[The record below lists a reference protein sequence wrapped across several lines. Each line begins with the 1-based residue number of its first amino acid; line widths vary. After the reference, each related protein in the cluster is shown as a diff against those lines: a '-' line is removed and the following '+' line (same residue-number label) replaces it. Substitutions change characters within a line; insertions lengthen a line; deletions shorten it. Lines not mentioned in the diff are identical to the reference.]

1 MQDLKLMIRFNFDGK
16 NELEKII
23 DEVAKKHN
31 LEVKSNLGQVKVDVD
46 SIGKGFTNITNKITT
61 AVTKFGFFTQGLSQA
76 GGILRMLTDETVN
89 LGREQIRADKLV
101 EGAVKATGA
110 AAGFTTAELK
120 RMASQLQD
128 DTNFGDEKLL
138 AKVTSVL
145 LTFIQVQGDVFRE
158 AQSLILDMSE
168 ALDQDLQQASIQ
180 VGKALQDPIQGVTAL
195 RRVGVQLSEQQEQ
208 QIKDFMAVNKVA
220 EAQKVI
226 LQELNSQFG
235 GQAKNVADPFI
246 QLKNTFGDIKEII
259 GIALLPGLN
268 AIASSTKNWL
278 ESLKPATSELEKV
291 TDESQNQQ
299 AEFFSL
305 TSAYETLRFKQGETL
320 ESSTALKD
328 IIDTLNSKYGDYLG
342 NIDLATTKYQDFK
355 TAVSNATLELQ
366 KEAMTKAF
374 LAKRQDIT
382 DKITD
387 VSADLVKDVIKER
400 KKLEIEQKQLQQAM
414 KDEAEARKNFEQD
427 ENSQSREALADAIDW
442 RQQKQEQLEN
452 AQADFDQ
459 AVEDLN
465 NKAKAK
471 LTGLELE
478 LNLFDESSTS
488 LLKQLLGEE
497 EEDDNKGKGGNTV
510 IANPDEIA
518 KQLQA
523 LKDSF
528 KTKQQLLTDNYNA
541 QTELINKNVADETER
556 TNLLT
561 ALDEKY
567 ANDSKA
573 LKHQEFQEELAIA
586 ENKKQLGILTYQELK
601 TTVDEYY
608 NWVKANYDKDS
619 KEYVQALNMKH
630 NADLRYGQETKK
642 LNDKLLKD
650 TKDTWQTALKMFDLG
665 LIPYQQLQTAY
676 QNYKNMLQSTSAD
689 ADLTEDQINKITIA
703 VKELD
708 NQMEKISQNQNWLS
722 TWVNN
727 TNEAFDEVNDQSWG
741 VAGNVASSWA
751 NTFTKIQKEG
761 MDFKKDMEAIW
772 KGLAYAVIE
781 EINRIIARWLV
792 LMAIKGITSIFTGGG
807 SSALP
812 LGTGEGISL
821 GGTFAADGGYI
832 SGPGGP
838 KDDVIP
844 SWLSNGE
851 FVINA
856 EKTAIFRPLLEYLN
870 YTPMASLKTSLSL
883 PKVNMPAIPKVA
895 YSSGGYAK
903 HPGFDLSRIEQKL
916 DKLDK
921 LEKVINELQELKK
934 KDYTVQVSTKF
945 RGVEFAKEVNKAQ
958 SQYQRIMR

>member
-76 GGILRMLTDETVN
+76 GGILRMLADETVN
-89 LGREQIRADKLV
+89 LGREQIRSDKLV

-120 RMASQLQD
+120 RMANQLQD

-145 LTFIQVQGDVFRE
+145 LTFKQVQGDVFRE

-220 EAQKVI
+220 KAQKII

-387 VSADLVKDVIKER
+387 VSADLVNDIMKKR
-400 KKLEIEQKQLQQAM
+400 KKLEIAQKQLQKAM
-414 KDEAEARKNFEQD
+414 AEQKVAETNWEADQGNNPQLESDLE
-427 ENSQSREALADAIDW
+427 DAIW
-442 RQQKQEQLEN
+442 WTERKQKQLEQE
-452 AQADFDQ
+452 QEDFDQ

-478 LNLFDESSTS
+478 LSLFDDSSTS

-497 EEDDNKGKGGNTV
+497 EDDDKGKGKGKGGNTV
-510 IANPDEIA
+510 IANPDEID

-650 TKDTWQTALKMFDLG
+650 TKDTWQTALKMFDLD

-676 QNYKNMLQSTSAD
+676 QNYKNMLQSTSED

-722 TWVNN
+722 KWVNN

-781 EINRIIARWLV
+781 EINRMIARWLV
-792 LMAIKGITSIFTGGG
+792 LMAIKGIGKLFGLDSVF
-807 SSALP
+807 
-812 LGTGEGISL
+812 GI
-821 GGTFAADGGYI
+821 AVNKAEGGYI

-844 SWLSNGE
+844 AWLSNGE

-895 YSSGGYAK
+895 YSSGGYAN
-903 HPGFDLSRIEQKL
+903 HPGFDLSRIEEKL

>member
-76 GGILRMLTDETVN
+76 GVILRMLADETVN
-89 LGREQIRADKLV
+89 LGREQIRSDKLV

-120 RMASQLQD
+120 RMANQLQD

-145 LTFIQVQGDVFRE
+145 LTFKQVQGDVFRE

-220 EAQKVI
+220 KAQKII

-387 VSADLVKDVIKER
+387 VSADLVNDIMKKR
-400 KKLEIEQKQLQQAM
+400 KKLEIAQKQLQKAM
-414 KDEAEARKNFEQD
+414 AEQKVAETNWEADQGNNPQLESDLE
-427 ENSQSREALADAIDW
+427 DAIW
-442 RQQKQEQLEN
+442 WTERKQKQLEQE
-452 AQADFDQ
+452 QEDFDQ

-478 LNLFDESSTS
+478 LSLFDDSSTS

-497 EEDDNKGKGGNTV
+497 EDDDKGKGKGKGGNTV
-510 IANPDEIA
+510 IANPDEID

-650 TKDTWQTALKMFDLG
+650 TKDTWQTALKMFDLD

-676 QNYKNMLQSTSAD
+676 QNYKNMLQSTSED

-722 TWVNN
+722 KWVNN

-781 EINRIIARWLV
+781 EINRMIARWLV
-792 LMAIKGITSIFTGGG
+792 LMAIKGIGKLFGLDSVF
-807 SSALP
+807 
-812 LGTGEGISL
+812 GI
-821 GGTFAADGGYI
+821 AVNKAEGGYI

-844 SWLSNGE
+844 AWLSNGE

-895 YSSGGYAK
+895 YSSGGYAN
-903 HPGFDLSRIEQKL
+903 HPGFDLSRIEEKL